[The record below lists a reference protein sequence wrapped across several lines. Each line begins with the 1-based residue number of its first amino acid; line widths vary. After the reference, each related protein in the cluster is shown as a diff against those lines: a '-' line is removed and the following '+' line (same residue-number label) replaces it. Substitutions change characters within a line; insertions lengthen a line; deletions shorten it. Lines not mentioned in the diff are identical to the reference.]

1 MQYEE
6 NGGLCGVSA
15 DAWNAPVREHEAGG
29 KYATGII
36 TRHYRT
42 NQTIPVTAQITA
54 NHLGYIEFRLCPNND
69 VTTAV
74 THACLD
80 QYLLGRHHSRLQYN
94 AYNTRITQR
103 CFEWLRRLVD
113 SDELGCLRHHL
124 LRGGVGCLRKF
135 AQSRSH
141 GVSCECC
148 VSAATEDG
156 ETRFPVP
163 DAFTGNMNLQL
174 QLPVGLTCTQCVIQ
188 WKYNAGASH

>member
-6 NGGLCGVSA
+6 NGGLCGVCG

-80 QYLLGRHHSRLQYN
+80 QYLLGRHHSRYN
-94 AYNTRITQR
+94 IMRTI
-103 CFEWLRRLVD
+103 LVLH
-113 SDELGCLRHHL
+113 SVVLNGCVHW
-124 LRGGVGCLRKF
+124 
-135 AQSRSH
+135 SI
-141 GVSCECC
+141 
-148 VSAATEDG
+148 ATSWDVCDCA
-156 ETRFPVP
+156 T
-163 DAFTGNMNLQL
+163 
-174 QLPVGLTCTQCVIQ
+174 
-188 WKYNAGASH
+188 